1 MHPIKTNPPI
11 KHGMGDPEAVAKLLY
26 SPQVKEIF
34 TDDVK
39 DEEKTVRTVR
49 DQGIGQ
55 DGMCAPAASAPD
67 PGDSDSFTDGTAV
80 EKIEDIAFITGKRDA
95 ASIAPAV
102 RAGLQ
107 SGVEILYLALIKAGC
122 RTFYK
127 NQLASKDVLSYH
139 SS

>member
-1 MHPIKTNPPI
+1 MLPIKADPPV
-11 KHGMGDPEAVAKLLY
+11 KHGMGDPEAAAKLLH

-34 TDDVK
+34 TDDAK
-39 DEEKTVRTVR
+39 DEEKTVGTVG

-67 PGDSDSFTDGTAV
+67 PGDADSLTDGTSV
-80 EKIEDIAFITGKRDA
+80 EKIEDIAFITGERYT
-95 ASIAPAV
+95 ASTTPAV

-107 SGVEILYLALIKAGC
+107 PGSEILYLALIKAGC

>member
-1 MHPIKTNPPI
+1 MLPIKANPPV
-11 KHGMGDPEAVAKLLY
+11 KHGMGDPEAAAKILH
-26 SPQVKEIF
+26 SPQAEEIF
-34 TDDVK
+34 TDDAK
-39 DEEKTVRTVR
+39 DEEKTVGTVG

-55 DGMCAPAASAPD
+55 DGMGAPAASAPD
-67 PGDSDSFTDGTAV
+67 PGDTDSFTDGTAI
-80 EKIEDIAFITGKRDA
+80 EKIEDVALITGERDT
-95 ASIAPAV
+95 ASTTPAI

-107 SGVEILYLALIKAGC
+107 SGSEIRYLALIKAGC